1 MCREKS
7 ERVYLDWLKSYLF
20 FFFFKVLS
28 GGDLYYVAVLICL
41 FVCFLKCCLGRG
53 LYFVA
58 VSLVLGLFIYLI
70 NQSKLFSVE
79 LMLIHLFS
87 SPSPNEVLAPSF
99 FGACIILEMCVRQMN
114 AYFSTKNINSS
125 CMYYSKHLGYSRHYI
140 VF

>member
-7 ERVYLDWLKSYLF
+7 ERVYLDWLKSYLVF
-20 FFFFKVLS
+20 FFLKCCLGGTFTMLQFSFVFF
-28 GGDLYYVAVLICL
+28 

-70 NQSKLFSVE
+70 NQSRLFSVE

-114 AYFSTKNINSS
+114 AYFSTKILIRAACIIAS
-125 CMYYSKHLGYSRHYI
+125 I
-140 VF
+140 